1 MLVLN
6 AITLLAGL
14 STVSAVPMAQ
24 PRRRGFTLNQ
34 LIKPTTQGL
43 ARTINLPGIYAGAY
57 TKFGKSVPADLKSA
71 AENGTAVAKPE
82 ENDKEYLTPV
92 KIGGTTLNL
101 DIDTGSADLWVF
113 SSELSTTAQSGH
125 SIYKPASNATKM
137 EGYSWEISYGDGSGA
152 IGDVYKDTVTVG
164 GVTAHGQAVEAAKK
178 ISRSFVSDKNNDG
191 LMGLAFSSL
200 NTVKPHAQK
209 TFFDTVKDD
218 LDEPVFAVALKHQ
231 AAGSYDFGYID
242 KSKYTGSLTYTEV
255 DSTDG
260 YWMFTA
266 EGYGIGDGDANSTP
280 LTGIADTGTTLLM
293 LPEEVVDAY
302 YKQVSGAKRNAMAG
316 GYVVPCDAEL
326 PDFTTVI
333 SSTISSGS
341 GSSTGSSTG
350 SSPSS
355 SSTPGFGGGFGDGG
369 LGSLGGLLSDDFGSG
384 IFSNK
389 RSTSSS
395 GSGSYK
401 AVTPGKHIKMSAIDE
416 EGSSCFGGIQS
427 NSGMSFSIFGDV
439 FLKSQYVVFDP
450 EKPRLG
456 FAPQA

>member
-1 MLVLN
+1 M
-6 AITLLAGL
+6 
-14 STVSAVPMAQ
+14 S
-24 PRRRGFTLNQ
+24 
-34 LIKPTTQGL
+34 
-43 ARTINLPGIYAGAY
+43 
-57 TKFGKSVPADLKSA
+57 
-71 AENGTAVAKPE
+71 
-82 ENDKEYLTPV
+82 
-92 KIGGTTLNL
+92 
-101 DIDTGSADLWVF
+101 
-113 SSELSTTAQSGH
+113 
-125 SIYKPASNATKM
+125 
-137 EGYSWEISYGDGSGA
+137 
-152 IGDVYKDTVTVG
+152 
-164 GVTAHGQAVEAAKK
+164 
-178 ISRSFVSDKNNDG
+178 
-191 LMGLAFSSL
+191 
-200 NTVKPHAQK
+200 
-209 TFFDTVKDD
+209 
-218 LDEPVFAVALKHQ
+218 
-231 AAGSYDFGYID
+231 
-242 KSKYTGSLTYTEV
+242 
-255 DSTDG
+255 
-260 YWMFTA
+260 
-266 EGYGIGDGDANSTP
+266 
-280 LTGIADTGTTLLM
+280 DTGTTLLM

-333 SSTISSGS
+333 SSTINSGS
-341 GSSTGSSTG
+341 GSSTG

-369 LGSLGGLLSDDFGSG
+369 LGSLGDLLGDGFGSG

>member
-43 ARTINLPGIYAGAY
+43 ARTVNLPGIYAGVY
-57 TKFGKSVPADLKSA
+57 TKFGASVPADLKSA
-71 AENGTAVAKPE
+71 ADNGTAVAKPE
-82 ENDKEYLTPV
+82 EDDKEYLTPV
-92 KIGGTTLNL
+92 KIGDTTLNL

-125 SIYKPASNATKM
+125 SVYKPASNATKM

-152 IGDVYKDTVTVG
+152 TGDVYKDTVTVG
-164 GVTAHGQAVEAAKK
+164 GVTAHGQAVEAAKE
-178 ISRSFVSDKNNDG
+178 ISRSFVADKNNDG

-242 KSKYTGSLTYTEV
+242 KSKYTGSITYTEV

-266 EGYGIGDGDANSTP
+266 GGYGIGNGDTSSTP

-302 YKQVSGAKRNAMAG
+302 YKQVSGAEKSATAG

-333 SSTISSGS
+333 SS
-341 GSSTGSSTG
+341 STG

-355 SSTPGFGGGFGDGG
+355 SSTPGFGSGYGGGYGDGG
-369 LGSLGGLLSDDFGSG
+369 LGSIFGNGFGSG